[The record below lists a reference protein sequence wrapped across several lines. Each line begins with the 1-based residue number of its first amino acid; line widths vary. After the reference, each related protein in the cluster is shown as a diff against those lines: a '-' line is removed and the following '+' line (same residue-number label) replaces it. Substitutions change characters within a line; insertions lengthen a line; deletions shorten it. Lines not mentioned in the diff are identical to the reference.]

1 MKRSMKNGIIAV
13 AIALC
18 FVLPI
23 GVFAQDQAEPALQ
36 TQTDQTQSDVQA
48 QADVQAEDEFQVQE
62 KVEPQSGV
70 HTQAE
75 VLALFKD
82 APAAEQ
88 DTIKNSEAL
97 IEQGKWASAWALLS
111 QADADNS
118 NPYVF
123 AEKIR
128 VALDGYLQT
137 AMHVSFIFA
146 DVPEGEDLA
155 TLRELGTN
163 EPIEP
168 IDFSPAT
175 IASSMEEKGGEI
187 PPVLSYMLGNYY
199 YEVWKNYQGQWLLDD
214 ETVLNDGATEFERAY
229 AYGLYTPVSLDRY
242 SEMLVASQSWTGAK
256 NVTLKALEADPGNL
270 ALTLRLADTY
280 YGLGDYQSMPALAD
294 KIIADKNDR
303 SMLANGYVVGIEA
316 GLALSDREMVDAYL
330 DGFENDFPD
339 QYYPTLVR
347 HLVAVNFG
355 DAATANKAADA
366 VTASFPGNP
375 DVVRSLVST
384 WLSVNDPTSAFNYLN
399 RNLAKEQPDD
409 AYAALYFYRALLN
422 VEVGETPDRLTQA
435 LLDISKA
442 ERYFK
447 KSYPEGHQVF
457 DMIKSMQKEWSDKL
471 SEANQGNADAASS
484 ADTAA
489 SDATSA
495 AQ

>member
-1 MKRSMKNGIIAV
+1 MKFSMKNGIIAV
-13 AIALC
+13 AIAFCL
-18 FVLPI
+18 VVPM
-23 GVFAQDQAEPALQ
+23 GVFAQDQAEPA
-36 TQTDQTQSDVQA
+36 VQA
-48 QADVQAEDEFQVQE
+48 QGDAQAESEVQFAE

-75 VLALFKD
+75 VLALFRD
-82 APAAEQ
+82 APATDQ

-137 AMHVSFIFA
+137 AMHVSFIFT
-146 DVPEGEDLA
+146 DVPEGKDLA
-155 TLRELGTN
+155 TLREEGTSD
-163 EPIEP
+163 PIEP

-175 IASSMEEKGGEI
+175 IASSLEEKGEEI

-199 YEVWKNYQGQWLLDD
+199 YDVWKNYQGQWLLDD
-214 ETVLNDGATEFERAY
+214 TTILNDGATEFERAY
-229 AYGLYTPVSLDRY
+229 AYDLYTPVSLDRY
-242 SEMLVASQSWTGAK
+242 SEMLVASQSWEGAK
-256 NVTLKALEADPGNL
+256 NVILKAMETDPDNL

-316 GLALSDREMVDAYL
+316 GLALSNRDMLNAYL

-347 HLVAVNFG
+347 HLVAVNFS
-355 DAATANKAADA
+355 DAAAANKAADA
-366 VTASFPGNP
+366 VTASYPGNP

-384 WLSVNDPTSAFNYLN
+384 WLSANDPTSAFNYLN
-399 RNLAKEQPDD
+399 RNLTKEQPDD
-409 AYAALYFYRALLN
+409 AYAALYFYRALLD
-422 VEVGETPDRLTQA
+422 VEVGETPERLTQA
-435 LLDISKA
+435 LIDLSKA
-442 ERYFK
+442 ESYFK

-457 DMIKSMQKEWSDKL
+457 DMIKSMQKEWTDKL
-471 SEANQGNADAASS
+471 TEATQGSADASSS
-484 ADTAA
+484 ADTVAG
-489 SDATSA
+489 DATQTAPTPA